1 MTRRIGASW
10 FVPGLLG
17 ALASLTGL
25 VACGGGGGAG
35 GDVVVS
41 GKPFTLE
48 AANDP
53 KNDKA
58 QDAALAR
65 LAKTPPAAVP
75 DVAIAVTGTQELTG
89 LDLASGKTWT
99 FSHAFDARPRLA
111 GAVVIGQGGGEVFA
125 LDAKT
130 GATKWT
136 SKKVMGKLI
145 GGGADGDLTALTSK
159 AGDGFHLYV
168 LGADGGVIGE
178 KSTDVELAAP
188 GIAGNTVLVP
198 WKAQFVTAFD
208 ARSGDQLATFSIK
221 NETTRVLPIG
231 GALYAGQGR
240 LFRVDAGLPKAQ
252 ATDLI
257 TPPQTL
263 PGVFRRELYVA
274 PQQQD
279 PPKATA
285 IDQTLLAGRPS
296 PSGATFEQGKLYGA
310 YYRLLIGLD
319 ASSSKPAWVVA
330 NKEDYIAAAATKDGV
345 VAVDEGGNVQLIA
358 ASNGAITKTLSFGK
372 PALAAE
378 VEVDG
383 LTVGKG
389 DAPPLTK
396 QIGAA
401 VSLRSADL
409 ATAQVFLVQALA
421 AVEDEDAT
429 LALLDVADDPRAAA
443 VLRDE
448 ARTQLATR
456 KNGADAMMKR
466 LERHASFLRDTVAP
480 PVGPIATSLALQGK
494 KEAVPL
500 LLAHL
505 LDPATPSKD
514 LAPTATAIATLATA
528 ADLPGMKR
536 FIVMYRGSAQGTPAI
551 SDAVGILA
559 GGVWKLGDGKDRT
572 WVKEVAADPTS
583 DVDVRTTLEKLIEE
597 RKAESDK
604 AKADDKA
611 KGDDKAG
618 DDDKGKKKKPK
629 KDDDDGPVPG
639 GYKGKKKKG

>member
-1 MTRRIGASW
+1 MIRRIGATP
-10 FVPGLLG
+10 FVPAL
-17 ALASLTGL
+17 LASLAFAALAG
-25 VACGGGGGAG
+25 CGGGGASG

-58 QDAALAR
+58 QDATLAR

-99 FSHAFDARPRLA
+99 SSHAFESRPRLA
-111 GAVVIGQGGGEVFA
+111 GAIVLGQGGGEVFA

-130 GATKWT
+130 GASKWT
-136 SKKVMGKLI
+136 TKKVMGKLI
-145 GGGADGDLTALTSK
+145 GGGSDGDLTALTSK
-159 AGDGFHLYV
+159 TADGYRLYV
-168 LGADGGVIGE
+168 IGADGSVIGE

-221 NETTRVLPIG
+221 NETTRVIAIG
-231 GALYAGQGR
+231 GSLYLGQGR
-240 LFRVDAGLPKAQ
+240 LFRLDAKLPKVEAS
-252 ATDLI
+252 DLI
-257 TPPQTL
+257 APPQNI

-285 IDQTLLAGRPS
+285 IDQTFLAGRPS
-296 PSGATFEQGKLYGA
+296 PTGATFEQGKIYGA
-310 YYRLLIGLD
+310 YYRLLMGLD
-319 ASSSKPAWVVA
+319 ATSSKPAWVVA
-330 NKEDYIAAAATKDGV
+330 SKEDYIAAAATRDGV

-358 ASNGAITKTLSFGK
+358 ASNGAVTKTLSFGK
-372 PALAAE
+372 PAMAAE
-378 VEVDG
+378 VEVDA

-389 DAPPLTK
+389 EAPALTK

-401 VSLRSADL
+401 LSLRTADL

-421 AVEDEDAT
+421 SIEDEDAT
-429 LALLDVADDPRAAA
+429 LVLLDVADDPRAAQ

-456 KNGADAMMKR
+456 KNGAEAMMKR

-559 GGVWKLGDGKDRT
+559 GGVLKLGDAKDRA

-583 DVDVRTTLEKLIEE
+583 DVDVRTTLAKLIEE
-597 RKAESDK
+597 RKSAEG
-604 AKADDKA
+604 DKA

-618 DDDKGKKKKPK
+618 DDDKAKDDGKGKKKPK